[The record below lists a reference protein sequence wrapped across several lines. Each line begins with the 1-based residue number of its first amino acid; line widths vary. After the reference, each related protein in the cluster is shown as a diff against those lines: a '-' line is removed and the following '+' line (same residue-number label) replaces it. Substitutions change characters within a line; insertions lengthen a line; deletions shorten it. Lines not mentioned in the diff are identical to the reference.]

1 MSDTNSTV
9 GAESLSVSSR
19 VVITNW
25 DEQTISGRVV
35 SQDLEGLAISLNDR
49 PLSYFDKSNDIVAID
64 RESFSINSAY
74 IPASCISRLGL
85 DVRHSGGVVSSLRRP
100 SYERTGNAQTNSLF
114 GGMWID
120 QPDWEEALLAKQ
132 AAGTVSLQ
140 LGSLI
145 RDFVRDGYVVIPKA
159 VSDEVLEGAN
169 RDIEK
174 AWQGGWPGLKMEVY
188 SIPGQPHAVTDV
200 DAKFQNETHKLLD
213 TYVFM
218 RSAAEVAAA
227 PAVVEFMTAVF
238 EDQPKAFQQL
248 TFGWGSQQAIH
259 KDTAYVK
266 IDGNPMS
273 MMATWVALED
283 ISEGTGELEY
293 YVGSHKAPD
302 YIFGGISKWLEANPS
317 QFDDFLAALHVD
329 AKTYNQPKAKFLA
342 KAGDVLIWHADLA
355 HGGSPITKP
364 GVTRKSIVTHFTA
377 ARNDP
382 YYRRWS
388 TLDPRIFGGVQFVS
402 GHGPIRSI

>member
-1 MSDTNSTV
+1 MPDKKSLA
-9 GAESLSVSSR
+9 GAEPLLVSDR
-19 VVITNW
+19 VVITKW
-25 DEQTISGRVV
+25 DEQTISGHVV

-49 PLSYFDKSNDIVAID
+49 PLSYFDESNDIVVIN
-64 RESFSINSAY
+64 RESFSVNSAY
-74 IPASCISRLGL
+74 IPAGCISRLGL
-85 DVRHSGGVVSSLRRP
+85 EVRHSGGAISSLRHP
-100 SYERTGNAQTNSLF
+100 DQERTGNAQTNSLF

-120 QPDWEEALLAKQ
+120 QADWEETLLAKQ
-132 AAGTVSLQ
+132 SAGTISSQ

-159 VSDEVLEGAN
+159 VSELTLAQTN

-188 SIPGQPHAVTDV
+188 SIPGHPHAVIDV

-283 ISEGTGELEY
+283 ITEGTGELEY

-302 YIFGGISKWLEANPS
+302 YIFGGVSKWLEANPS
-317 QFDDFLAALHVD
+317 QFDDFLAALHID
-329 AKTYNQPKAKFLA
+329 AKTYNHPKAKFLA

-355 HGGSPITKP
+355 HGGSPITRP

-388 TLDPRIFGGVQFVS
+388 TLDPRVFRGVQFVS
-402 GHGPIRSI
+402 GHGRIRSI